1 MTAHGYRLLAGGAVL
16 VLGGWLLPL
25 MAGRLGLDTL
35 LPGPAVGILAWSGAA
50 ALGGFIARTGFLPVA
65 LVLWAAVWKLALL
78 ALYQIAAPAGGVSV
92 LALLQFN
99 ALPMALSLAATVVG
113 TLLGQRVATRG
124 RRGPPDP
131 VVA

>member
-1 MTAHGYRLLAGGAVL
+1 MERCRGVGRVHRPHG
-16 VLGGWLLPL
+16 
-25 MAGRLGLDTL
+25 
-35 LPGPAVGILAWSGAA
+35 I
-50 ALGGFIARTGFLPVA
+50 PVT